1 MKNTM
6 EENEK
11 MTAAFAR
18 LYGIVAELREKCPWD
33 RKQTFE
39 SLRTNTI
46 EEVYELSD
54 AIVDAR
60 LDEVRKE
67 AGDVMLHL
75 MFYAVMGR
83 EQGAFTMEDILEGES
98 EKLIRRHPHVYGD
111 VSAQDSETVKQNW
124 EKIKLNEGNRSV
136 LAGVPR
142 SLPAMI
148 KAQRIQEKAH
158 GVGFDWGDTEGVW
171 NKVQEELSELRTEV
185 QRGDRERAAAELG
198 DVLFSLV
205 NYAKHLGI
213 RADDALERTNKKFIA
228 RFTEMERAI
237 AQDGKKLGEMTL
249 EQMDAYWD
257 RAKKKLG

>member
-1 MKNTM
+1 M
-6 EENEK
+6 EEKDK

-18 LYGIVAELREKCPWD
+18 LYDIVAELRQKCPWD

-54 AIVDAR
+54 AIVDGR

-111 VSAQDSETVKQNW
+111 VAAADSEAVKQNW
-124 EKIKLNEGNRSV
+124 EKIKLREGNRSV
-136 LAGVPR
+136 LSGVPR
-142 SLPAMI
+142 SLPAVI
-148 KAQRIQEKAH
+148 KAQRIQEKVR
-158 GVGFDWGDTEGVW
+158 GVGFDWGDARGVW
-171 NKVQEELSELRTEV
+171 DKVLEEMDELRAEV
-185 QRGDRERAAAELG
+185 ERGDKERAAGELG

-205 NYAKHLGI
+205 NYAQHLGI
-213 RADDALERTNKKFIA
+213 NAEDALERTNKKFIA
-228 RFTEMERAI
+228 RFTEMERSI
-237 AQDGKKLGEMTL
+237 AQDGQTLGEMSL
-249 EQMDAYWD
+249 EQMDVHWEK
-257 RAKKKLG
+257 AKEKIG

>member
-1 MKNTM
+1 MKNNM

-111 VSAQDSETVKQNW
+111 VSAQDSETVKQN
-124 EKIKLNEGNRSV
+124 
-136 LAGVPR
+136 
-142 SLPAMI
+142 
-148 KAQRIQEKAH
+148 
-158 GVGFDWGDTEGVW
+158 
-171 NKVQEELSELRTEV
+171 
-185 QRGDRERAAAELG
+185 
-198 DVLFSLV
+198 
-205 NYAKHLGI
+205 
-213 RADDALERTNKKFIA
+213 
-228 RFTEMERAI
+228 
-237 AQDGKKLGEMTL
+237 
-249 EQMDAYWD
+249 
-257 RAKKKLG
+257 

>member
-54 AIVDAR
+54 AIVDTR

-171 NKVQEELSELRTEV
+171 DKVQEELTELRTEV

-205 NYAKHLGI
+205 NYAQHIGI